1 MPISGLVI
9 TFNAGAADREQAI
22 AALRVQ
28 PAIEIGEASDNK
40 LAIVV
45 ETFSK
50 RDDQEIWDW
59 LHQLPAVSMVQ
70 VAFVGFEDDDVP
82 DKPVGHDSHAKH
94 QNGNLK

>member
-9 TFNAGAADREQAI
+9 TFNAGFAGRERAI
-22 AALRVQ
+22 AELRAQ
-28 PAIEIGEASDNK
+28 PAIEIGEASENK

-50 RDDQEIWDW
+50 RDDEEIWDW

-70 VAFVGFEDDDVP
+70 VAFVGFEDDDVA
-82 DKPVGHDSHAKH
+82 DKPAGTTTTKTEI
-94 QNGNLK
+94 